1 MLIQYKCCF
10 CLKTYDWYDGLYENP
25 NYDSQKK
32 RIADKNGESY
42 PEKPGVF
49 VNTNAIT
56 LCCVEPVDDNIH
68 NPNPLSAKP
77 VDGNGDVYI
86 NLCPACMRKILD
98 NTHLIDENTDAWG
111 CI

>member
-49 VNTNAIT
+49 INANAIT

-86 NLCPACMRKILD
+86 NLCQACMRKILD
-98 NTHLIDENTDAWG
+98 NVHLIDENTDAWDSV
-111 CI
+111 

>member
-1 MLIQYKCCF
+1 MTDYTKTPTTIRRKSVLLIKMASLT
-10 CLKTYDWYDGLYENP
+10 LKSP
-25 NYDSQKK
+25 
-32 RIADKNGESY
+32 AF
-42 PEKPGVF
+42 F

-111 CI
+111 SI

>member
-1 MLIQYKCCF
+1 MLIRYKCCF

-25 NYDSQKK
+25 DYDSQKK

-68 NPNPLSAKP
+68 NPNPLSAKQRRRIYQP
-77 VDGNGDVYI
+77 LPGLYAQDSRQHS
-86 NLCPACMRKILD
+86 P
-98 NTHLIDENTDAWG
+98 H
-111 CI
+111 